1 MLCREC
7 QHELPDNSR
16 FCGFCGAKLIDPPDP
31 EQRQSINDIETT
43 HNPTVLGIAPVSQTL
58 DPINVNQ
65 PAINDN
71 PLISKPFSIDSK
83 PLDLHASAPEL
94 NRISHTPSSEFSALN
109 GNAFA
114 ENQAQLQPSAQSEPF
129 TPSQPIL
136 SQPAFDAHYSQPDFK
151 PSTTGSDLASLSSAS
166 DFTPLSASPLSAQA
180 ASNETSAAQKRKI
193 DKTEISTPNAPG
205 ISDDDDDDDEEIKAL
220 EQQLMAARKAK
231 ALRKEKARQAA
242 EEAARREAE
251 EAARREAE
259 EAARREAEEAA
270 ARAERERRAAEEK
283 ARIEA
288 ENQARRD
295 AEQRNQLQIEQS
307 NISDLSESKKV
318 DEPKDASDNENQT
331 NSQETSKKSLSS
343 DFSKGRL
350 SSVKS
355 ARITG
360 QHDSANFVSA
370 QFDGV
375 DVGEFDQNNEL
386 DFFGGRMSQQFT
398 AIDPDL
404 QQVQSGHSNKT
415 IALIVIL
422 VVLVIFF
429 IVLAITL

>member
-16 FCGFCGAKLIDPPDP
+16 FCGFCGAKLIDPPAP
-31 EQRQSINDIETT
+31 EPRQSINDIETT

-94 NRISHTPSSEFSALN
+94 NSISHTPSSEFSALN

-114 ENQAQLQPSAQSEPF
+114 ENQTQLQPSAQSEPF
-129 TPSQPIL
+129 TPSQLIL

-166 DFTPLSASPLSAQA
+166 DFAPLSASPLSAQA

-220 EQQLMAARKAK
+220 EQQLLAARKAK
-231 ALRKEKARQAA
+231 ALRKEKARQA
-242 EEAARREAE
+242 AE

-295 AEQRNQLQIEQS
+295 AVQRNQLQIEQS
-307 NISDLSESKKV
+307 NINNLSESKIT
-318 DEPKDASDNENQT
+318 DAPQNASDNENQT
-331 NSQETSKKSLSS
+331 GSEETSNKSQSS
-343 DFSKGRL
+343 DFSRGRL

-360 QHDSANFVSA
+360 QHDSANFNSA

-422 VVLVIFF
+422 VILVIFF